1 MSGWC
6 LLTVIADSFR
16 FILFC
21 QGTTTSVCVYALAVA
36 RPFFSCV
43 YVFPHTY
50 FYFLV
55 TSLAFFFSATFHGLR
70 RMERKQNA
78 QTRSNNLIFLFVGAS
93 ISVSALNIDNS
104 WLGSEKNIKTFCE
117 MLCIQKEFIILLLF
131 CNIIPVENVGM
142 RACPSGPAR
151 PHSFVRLWFSI
162 VLKIRVAC
170 DIRCVG

>member
-1 MSGWC
+1 M
-6 LLTVIADSFR
+6 R
-16 FILFC
+16 ILFASFSFVRVP
-21 QGTTTSVCVYALAVA
+21 QLQFVCTLWLWPYC
-36 RPFFSCV
+36 FFSRVCM
-43 YVFPHTY
+43 FFHTHI
-50 FYFLV
+50 FIFL
-55 TSLAFFFSATFHGLR
+55 SPLWRFFSATFHGLR
-70 RMERKQNA
+70 RMKRKQNA

-131 CNIIPVENVGM
+131 CNIIHVGNVGM

>member
-36 RPFFSCV
+36 RPFFSRVCM
-43 YVFPHTY
+43 FFHTHI
-50 FYFLV
+50 FIFL
-55 TSLAFFFSATFHGLR
+55 SPLWRFFSATFHGLR

-131 CNIIPVENVGM
+131 CNIIHVENVGM

>member
-1 MSGWC
+1 MSFDCYCGFFSLHSLLSGYHNFSLC
-6 LLTVIADSFR
+6 VRFGCGLTVF
-16 FILFC
+16 F
-21 QGTTTSVCVYALAVA
+21 VCVCFSTHIFL
-36 RPFFSCV
+36 FSCHLSGV
-43 YVFPHTY
+43 
-50 FYFLV
+50 
-55 TSLAFFFSATFHGLR
+55 FFSATFHGLR

-131 CNIIPVENVGM
+131 CNIIHVENVGM